1 MKKKQF
7 LAILIPAALVAAA
20 ALIVTLN
27 QIPRGSPRDSKADTI
42 SQEKVVLS
50 NNMLVSFVAQPSL
63 EGNVNYCDLMIKG
76 EITDIR
82 ETYVDMQMG
91 NELDEKLKAM
101 NSGEPPGVPV
111 TIYKIKVNQTII
123 GEADSPEIKYMEQ
136 GHIGNTVTKPKGNEK
151 VVLFLNKLGNGYYT
165 TVCFEHSIFTEGDN
179 EQLYS
184 FSNLPSLARYDT
196 KQTKDLIKDVES
208 ILKSKGK

>member
-1 MKKKQF
+1 MKKKRF

-123 GEADSPEIKYMEQ
+123 GEADSPEIEYMEQ
-136 GHIGNTVTKPKGNEK
+136 EIGRAHV
-151 VVLFLNKLGNGYYT
+151 
-165 TVCFEHSIFTEGDN
+165 
-179 EQLYS
+179 
-184 FSNLPSLARYDT
+184 
-196 KQTKDLIKDVES
+196 
-208 ILKSKGK
+208 